1 MASCTPTTTA
11 RAAATNS
18 AVPFSIPTNRFGREC
33 GDASG
38 PSDWDTALAPDVFPC
53 VALLLG
59 VRILGSLARL
69 ECCAG
74 TGFAS
79 ASSSTA
85 DPSFIPFAASL
96 VRFSLDGI
104 YLSFEMEACTKGHY
118 SARRD
123 YKRLAEPPFDE

>member
-18 AVPFSIPTNRFGREC
+18 AAPFSIPTNRLGREC
-33 GDASG
+33 GDSSG
-38 PSDWDTALAPDVFPC
+38 PSDRDTVLAPDVFPC

-69 ECCAG
+69 ECCAE

-79 ASSSTA
+79 VFPSTGG
-85 DPSFIPFAASL
+85 PFLTLLNPLLEQRQDRAL
-96 VRFSLDGI
+96 
-104 YLSFEMEACTKGHY
+104 HY
-118 SARRD
+118 ARS
-123 YKRLAEPPFDE
+123 